1 MQENENLYRD
11 VAAWDGELSIAEYFI
26 ERRFKRLQID
36 FCMNIN
42 PCLQNKP
49 DILAL
54 HEFLEKGRLK
64 TEFRCFQTTFGVLT
78 SVKHC

>member
-11 VAAWDGELSIAEYFI
+11 VAAWDGELSIAGYFI

-54 HEFLEKGRLK
+54 NRL
-64 TEFRCFQTTFGVLT
+64 
-78 SVKHC
+78 S